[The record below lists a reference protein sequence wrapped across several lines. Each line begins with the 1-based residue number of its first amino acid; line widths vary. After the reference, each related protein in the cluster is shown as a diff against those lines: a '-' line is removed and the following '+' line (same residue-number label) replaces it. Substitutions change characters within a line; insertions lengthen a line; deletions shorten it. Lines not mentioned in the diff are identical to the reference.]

1 MKPILKT
8 KYSLV
13 GASTA
18 LALVLSGC
26 AALEQ
31 ITGDSS
37 EAVETESVEAEVEVE
52 VEVEEV
58 VETATDDAESM
69 VQEAVEEAVE
79 MTAEA
84 KLVGILAS

>member
-31 ITGDSS
+31 ITGD
-37 EAVETESVEAEVEVE
+37 
-52 VEVEEV
+52 
-58 VETATDDAESM
+58 
-69 VQEAVEEAVE
+69 
-79 MTAEA
+79 
-84 KLVGILAS
+84 